1 MNYAEDLAQRLFDV
15 NPHLDATG
23 RAGAVIDAAWPLAVA
38 DLGVKSARYNFWY
51 DEDFPSDLVTAYA
64 VLQKIS

>member
-1 MNYAEDLAQRLFDV
+1 MNYAEDLAQRLFDA
-15 NPHLDATG
+15 NPQLDATG

-38 DLGVKSARYNFWY
+38 DLGRKSAQYRFWY